1 MNMEKIVRLSYDRPW
16 IVVIITAIITAVL
29 AIPAIS
35 LHIDVSSDRFMA
47 KGTPEKTKYEDTIKV
62 FGSDVLSFIYI
73 RDTELFTE
81 KKLTRLRAM
90 FDQLAN
96 LKGVEKAESL
106 FTINNIKGEQG
117 VIDTAPL
124 LDIIPAD
131 PNELQKKQKDAID
144 NPIIRKGFISLDGKS
159 TVISLYLSK
168 DKKDY
173 KFDSRIKTD
182 IEKVTATYKGYFQEI
197 FQTGAPYV
205 NTSMSEYIVDDQLIL
220 VPVAVFA
227 LLFVILLTLRN
238 IHGAIVPIVNAG
250 ISIIWTFGFMKLF
263 GVPINPLTAIVPAI
277 MIVIGATEDTHMIAE
292 FLEATKKGESP
303 REAVLVGIGKKLSTA
318 FFLTAF
324 TTVIGFGSIAF
335 NDVIILQDFGI
346 ASALGF
352 FLNFFVTITM
362 TPVYLRFFGK
372 QVMAKG
378 FHGESKDSKIL
389 ERIVRTVIYWGTQY
403 RKRIIVISSLLL
415 IISVIFTFHIYVN
428 NDVISYFRASSPIV
442 RAAQKMHDNLSGQN
456 LFYITIDK
464 DTGDFKKADN
474 LKKIEEVKSYLKNL
488 NAFDSVLSLPDYI
501 ALVNKGMQNGD
512 PAFNKVPDSDSLIAQ
527 YLLFFQRSDI
537 ERFVSGDYSKIN
549 IMVRHNI
556 NSSTKLN
563 ALVDKIRND
572 LNSGRFG
579 NFNKVLVTGEGILIA
594 EAAESFISGQV
605 YSLLSTAFIIA
616 AIMGFLF
623 LSVKAGLVVL
633 IPNLLPVF
641 ILFGF
646 MGLLGIPLNAGTVMV
661 AAVTIGIAVDDTTIF
676 MVLYNQNLK
685 KYGDEKRA
693 LEETLVSEIKPI
705 FISSVSLAAGFG
717 TLVFS
722 KFVPIAQFGA
732 LSAFVMIIAFV
743 TELFITPLTLSSVR
757 LITLWDAIGLELRE
771 RLINK
776 SVLLE
781 GFSKFQ
787 IRRLILM
794 SHIIEAKAGEHII
807 HEGDTGDKMYLVV
820 DGQMSVSKQV
830 NGQRTVIAS
839 LEPGDAF
846 GEIALVSSQPRT
858 ADVFAIT
865 NAKLLSLDWKTLER
879 LRHLSPFITSRL
891 FLNLSKILGTRLT
904 ETTEKMV
911 CRL

>member
-1 MNMEKIVRLSYDRPW
+1 
-16 IVVIITAIITAVL
+16 
-29 AIPAIS
+29 
-35 LHIDVSSDRFMA
+35 
-47 KGTPEKTKYEDTIKV
+47 
-62 FGSDVLSFIYI
+62 
-73 RDTELFTE
+73 
-81 KKLTRLRAM
+81 
-90 FDQLAN
+90 
-96 LKGVEKAESL
+96 
-106 FTINNIKGEQG
+106 
-117 VIDTAPL
+117 
-124 LDIIPAD
+124 
-131 PNELQKKQKDAID
+131 
-144 NPIIRKGFISLDGKS
+144 
-159 TVISLYLSK
+159 
-168 DKKDY
+168 
-173 KFDSRIKTD
+173 
-182 IEKVTATYKGYFQEI
+182 
-197 FQTGAPYV
+197 
-205 NTSMSEYIVDDQLIL
+205 
-220 VPVAVFA
+220 
-227 LLFVILLTLRN
+227 
-238 IHGAIVPIVNAG
+238 
-250 ISIIWTFGFMKLF
+250 
-263 GVPINPLTAIVPAI
+263 
-277 MIVIGATEDTHMIAE
+277 
-292 FLEATKKGESP
+292 
-303 REAVLVGIGKKLSTA
+303 
-318 FFLTAF
+318 
-324 TTVIGFGSIAF
+324 
-335 NDVIILQDFGI
+335 
-346 ASALGF
+346 
-352 FLNFFVTITM
+352 M

-389 ERIVRTVIYWGTQY
+389 ERIVRTVTYWGTQY
-403 RKRIIVISSLLL
+403 RKRIIAISSLLL
-415 IISVIFTFHIYVN
+415 IISIIFTFRIYVN
-428 NDVISYFRASSPIV
+428 NDVISYFRASSPIA

-512 PAFNKVPDSDSLIAQ
+512 PAFHKVPDSDSLIAQ

-556 NSSTKLN
+556 NSSTQLN
-563 ALVDKIRND
+563 ALVDKIRKD

-579 NFNKVLVTGEGILIA
+579 NFDKVLVTGEGILIA

-605 YSLLSTAFIIA
+605 SSLLSTAFIIA

-623 LSVKAGLVVL
+623 LSVKAGLIVL

-641 ILFGF
+641 IFFGM

-661 AAVTIGIAVDDTTIF
+661 AAVTIGIAVDDTTVF

-693 LEETLVSEIKPI
+693 LEDTLLSEIKPI
-705 FISSVSLAAGFG
+705 FISSVSLAAGFA

-732 LSAFVMIIAFV
+732 LSAFVMIIAFA

-830 NGQRTVIAS
+830 NEQRTVIAS

-858 ADVFAIT
+858 ADVFAVT